1 VIKDKKDCYDP
12 IQVKDFLK
20 ELKMSTPKPL
30 MILCDIHG
38 FTEELTKYLLKNNLL
53 KYIEMYLF
61 KINPAATPVVLGTM
75 ID

>member
-1 VIKDKKDCYDP
+1 
-12 IQVKDFLK
+12 
-20 ELKMSTPKPL
+20 

-61 KINPAATPVVLGTM
+61 KINPAAAPAVLGTM